1 MKAKIEAEIA
11 AATNDLHNLEIKKAK
26 VEARLQ
32 TLREMLELWPDDPP
46 ARRRNG
52 NRGRM
57 VKDEWRQVLWM
68 MMKRYPEGASYDDL
82 FEMTQAVGIA
92 PKQKANLRGHMG
104 NYKAAGYVESPSAGI
119 FVVTQKGAELA
130 LEKEDAGPAA
140 KSDPASSGVDD
151 QGSGLRPAGPQGS
164 SPDTSTSSPSPR
176 DDDHSDPFAPVSL
189 DEDFVSF
196 DDDEVPF

>member
-11 AATNDLHNLEIKKAK
+11 AATNDLHNLEIEKAK

-32 TLREMLELWPDDPP
+32 TLQEMLELWPDDPP

-82 FEMTQAVGIA
+82 FEMTQVVGIA

-104 NYKAAGYVESPSAGI
+104 NYKAAGYVESPSPGI

-130 LEKEDAGPAA
+130 LEKKDAEPAA
-140 KSDPASSGVDD
+140 KSDPASSGGDG
-151 QGSGLRPAGPQGS
+151 QGSR
-164 SPDTSTSSPSPR
+164 PR
-176 DDDHSDPFAPVSL
+176 DDDHSDPFASVSL
-189 DEDFVSF
+189 DEDYVSF